1 MKKLNLLVLAIL
13 FSSTMLIVHPAKAQ
27 EEDFDTNVVSIEE
40 EVTLEELDL
49 TEKDVKSDDGFF
61 GKLRNRL
68 RLWNPSEEK
77 RIQARERLANIK
89 LWKAKKFMAQD
100 DEEAKAKGIRALE
113 RYKKHQGKLSNKL
126 EKFPERKKKK
136 FKNLIERVE
145 NKRIRHLKVLGK
157 VEEHYPQK
165 KKKFIEDLRE
175 KNAQNIEKRFKNLP
189 DLEKEKYLK
198 HFKKKVNLNNVQ
210 MLERLDSVAPETFKK
225 KIKEIKDDHALR
237 LKKRIKN
244 VKDIKEVEKFE
255 RKFKKKRPAFTEEIE
270 KRKIRLKEV
279 PKAIQVIN

>member
-13 FSSTMLIVHPAKAQ
+13 FSSTMLIISPAKAQ

-49 TEKDVKSDDGFF
+49 TEKDIESDDSFF
-61 GKLRNRL
+61 GRLRNGL

-100 DEEAKAKGIRALE
+100 DEESKAKGIRALE
-113 RYKKHQGKLSNKL
+113 RYKKHQGKLSSKL

-136 FKNLIERVE
+136 FKNLIERIE
-145 NKRIRHLKVLGK
+145 KKRIRHLKVLGK

-165 KKKFIEDLRE
+165 KKKFIEDLKE
-175 KNAQNIEKRFKNLP
+175 NNAQNIEKRFKNLP
-189 DLEKEKYLK
+189 DIEKEKYLK
-198 HFKKKVNLNNVQ
+198 HFKKKVNLSNVQ
-210 MLERLDSVAPETFKK
+210 MLERLDNVAPEIFKK
-225 KIKEIKDDHALR
+225 KIRDIKDDNELR

-244 VKDIKEVEKFE
+244 IKDVKKIEKFE
-255 RKFKKKRPAFTEEIE
+255 RKMKKKRPAFTEEIE
-270 KRKIRLKEV
+270 KRKTKLREV
-279 PKAIQVIN
+279 PEAIQVIN